1 MAGPIKSVYYLKGSS
16 SVLAGTGGNV
26 VMMTDA
32 YRQIT
37 LEKPATGELKT
48 WLEANAV
55 RLPLE
60 GTWVFKN
67 APTAPSLDV
76 DSREISSSTNISILF
91 PDYTGAEPLLL
102 TRIEASSNGTISF
115 ETYIDGEPNLVG
127 AYSNGT
133 WEDSSMRVITFTQ
146 PVQYQGNEEFVKWF
160 TANAVYVSAGKATV
174 YKLNESITCSTT
186 QSLSGTGSNSKNL
199 YAYNCTPY
207 FTEIPTGSK
216 ILLSN
221 GNLDDLTGITVT
233 GQQKITLKT
242 ISNNRYLNPSL
253 KMLMHY
259 SKDVTVGDN
268 TSSLIGSAQT
278 TSGGM
283 TMQGMGKVYCPSS
296 MTYTTNNEILLFSIA
311 PSGDLLTWLNTN
323 AIKI

>member
-1 MAGPIKSVYYLKGSS
+1 MQSHNIWYDTTAVWQSIS
-16 SVLAGTGGNV
+16 GGWTN
-26 VMMTDA
+26 DA

-55 RLPLE
+55 RLPLT

-102 TRIEASSNGTISF
+102 TRIEASSDGTISF

-133 WEDSSMRVITFTQ
+133 WEDSSLRTITFTQ

-160 TANAVYVSAGKATV
+160 VDNAVPVDGGINYLLNDSIRGTTSYIINASSYNFKKTQLSPLFQNVSFKYKGK
-174 YKLNESITCSTT
+174 E
-186 QSLSGTGSNSKNL
+186 
-199 YAYNCTPY
+199 
-207 FTEIPTGSK
+207 FTEIYCSGYLHRSQLSTGSGSKKKYMNSSTLHIDLHFTNGDYTVGIASNDATNRTAWQSSSSSYPSYPVGLDLSTKDIILSFDTAPTGS
-216 ILLSN
+216 
-221 GNLDDLTGITVT
+221 
-233 GQQKITLKT
+233 
-242 ISNNRYLNPSL
+242 
-253 KMLMHY
+253 
-259 SKDVTVGDN
+259 
-268 TSSLIGSAQT
+268 
-278 TSGGM
+278 
-283 TMQGMGKVYCPSS
+283 
-296 MTYTTNNEILLFSIA
+296 F
-311 PSGDLLTWLNTN
+311 LTWLNEH
-323 AIKI
+323 AILIPTTK

>member
-1 MAGPIKSVYYLKGSS
+1 MATIIALKYQKKD
-16 SVLAGTGGNV
+16 GTYITVADDFNSATV
-26 VMMTDA
+26 NEN
-32 YRQIT
+32 YRYVKF
-37 LEKPATGELKT
+37 EKPATGNLLA

-133 WEDSSMRVITFTQ
+133 WEDSSLRTITFTQ

-160 TANAVYVSAGKATV
+160 TANAVQISAGKATV

-186 QSLSGTGSNSKNL
+186 
-199 YAYNCTPY
+199 
-207 FTEIPTGSK
+207 
-216 ILLSN
+216 
-221 GNLDDLTGITVT
+221 
-233 GQQKITLKT
+233 
-242 ISNNRYLNPSL
+242 
-253 KMLMHY
+253 
-259 SKDVTVGDN
+259 
-268 TSSLIGSAQT
+268 
-278 TSGGM
+278 
-283 TMQGMGKVYCPSS
+283 
-296 MTYTTNNEILLFSIA
+296 
-311 PSGDLLTWLNTN
+311 
-323 AIKI
+323 